1 MANDGVLDVS
11 ERRSIVSEALNDG
24 TIDPSELVIAK
35 NALESALR
43 EVGDLNFQLDRAEGR
58 VTATRGTAGHAAAVA
73 RRDGLQTQLHYARN
87 RAEAMRGIEAV
98 FQGHADPVSRG
109 VGTVGNIFG
118 GIFRGIGDIIR
129 SR

>member
-11 ERRSIVSEALNDG
+11 ERRLIVSEALNDG

-43 EVGDLNFQLDRAEGR
+43 EVGDLNFKLDRAEGR

-73 RRDGLQTQLHYARN
+73 HRDGLQTLLHYARN
-87 RAEAMRGIEAV
+87 RAEAMRSIEAV

-109 VGTVGNIFG
+109 FGTVGNVFG